1 MEEFAAKQL
10 LRDMQPF
17 SGGPKAT
24 TQWPSFWTCMQAVMS
39 LDPYSPLDGLLP
51 TGQLITTTRNHMHS
65 KLLYKF
71 LLGKLRDSALNA
83 VHATNF
89 NDRGFEPLDHLR
101 QTYAPQRQSD
111 AYANFLGLFALEMGP
126 TDSLDK
132 VVQQLRQYASALHAG
147 GAPLPP
153 KLLTMFFMKTLD
165 DRYELL
171 KQSFVIDS
179 EKYASMSL
187 HDLYTAA
194 LNFTTSSKQL
204 LSSSA
209 PSLAFAASASSSTPD
224 PSNASST
231 APADP
236 DPPLK
241 VLMGYDIKKL
251 AKSNKCL
258 CTRSGHTLEKCSQ
271 FMHAGYVIEHDE
283 VKATAALNQHRGSN
297 APATTPAPSSSAIG
311 ASGHVSAAHI
321 SSSDNQYAAMESDSD
336 DDFQDMGVSS

>member
-17 SGGPKAT
+17 SGGATAT

-39 LDPYSPLDGLLP
+39 LDAYSPLDGLLP
-51 TGQLITTTRNHMHS
+51 TGQLLTTTLNHTHS

-71 LLGKLRDSALNA
+71 LLGKLRNSALDA

-89 NDRGFEPLDHLR
+89 NDRGFELLDHLR

-111 AYANFLGLFALEMGP
+111 AYANFLGLFGLEMGP

-132 VVQQLRQYASALHAG
+132 TVQQIRQYALALHAG

-153 KLLTMFFMKTLD
+153 KLLTMVFMKALD
-165 DRYELL
+165 DRYDLL
-171 KQSFVIDS
+171 KQSFVLDS
-179 EKYASMSL
+179 EKYAAMSL
-187 HDLYTAA
+187 HDLYTTA

-209 PSLAFAASASSSTPD
+209 PFFAGLVSLTKVLSSETSSDASTPAPASA
-224 PSNASST
+224 
-231 APADP
+231 P

-241 VLMGYDIKKL
+241 ILGGFDIKKV
-251 AKSNKCL
+251 AKSNKCF
-258 CTRSGHTLEKCSQ
+258 CNRSGHTIDKCIQ

-283 VKATAALNQHRGSN
+283 AKATVALNDHKGN
-297 APATTPAPSSSAIG
+297 IPVPMSSSVG
-311 ASGHVSAAHI
+311 ATASAHAVS
-321 SSSDNQYAAMESDSD
+321 SVTQYAAMDSD
-336 DDFQDMGVSS
+336 DEENFPRDMGVSS